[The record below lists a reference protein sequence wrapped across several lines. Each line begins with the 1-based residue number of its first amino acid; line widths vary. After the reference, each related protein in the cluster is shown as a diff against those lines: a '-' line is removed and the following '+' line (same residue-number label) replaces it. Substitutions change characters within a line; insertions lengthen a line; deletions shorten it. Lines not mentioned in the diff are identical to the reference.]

1 MKGLTCLMLEGRF
14 LSSMKKLVK
23 KNVVLFA
30 NVAANHSPLV
40 PVLRSHPQECCP
52 TLHMQMEYSRIAR
65 DYLFDGLL
73 LFVIISY
80 LFPTIQL

>member
-14 LSSMKKLVK
+14 LLSKKKLAK
-23 KNVVLFA
+23 KNVVQF
-30 NVAANHSPLV
+30 VIDAAIHSPQV

-52 TLHMQMEYSRIAR
+52 TLHMQMEHSRIAR

-80 LFPTIQL
+80 PNYTIQL

>member
-40 PVLRSHPQECCP
+40 PVLRCHPQECCP
-52 TLHMQMEYSRIAR
+52 ALHMQMGHSRNACDKPFSI
-65 DYLFDGLL
+65 F
-73 LFVIISY
+73 
-80 LFPTIQL
+80 